1 MLGSKRKIEELRR
14 ACKEEHLNLLEAKAV
29 INELREEN
37 QQLRASHQSAWNLC
51 ADYKMLCKELTVIN
65 RRMEE
70 ELNGRDNNREM

>member
-1 MLGSKRKIEELRR
+1 MTDL
-14 ACKEEHLNLLEAKAV
+14 KEIKTLLNSLLEQNKM
-29 INELREEN
+29 LREEN

-51 ADYKMLCKELTVIN
+51 ADYKMMCKELTVIN